1 MPLSPNHRL
10 DHYTLTEIIGEG
22 GMGTVWKARDTTLDR
37 DVAIKVLP
45 PEFSAD
51 PERLAR
57 FEREAK
63 LLASISHPNIAVVHG
78 LHEIED
84 TRCLAMELVPG
95 EDLEIRLGRGR
106 LSLEDVLKIALPI
119 ADALEAAHEQGVVHR
134 DLKPANVIVTPEGSV
149 KVLDFG
155 LAKSFGASA
164 GEVDLTN
171 SPTLTSTGTM
181 AGAIMGTAGY
191 MAPEQAKGLLV
202 DRRADIWAFGVL
214 LFEMLSGTRMYD
226 EPTVSEALAAVLLK
240 EPEWERLPSDT
251 PAALERLIRRCLIK
265 EPRAR
270 LRDMGEA
277 RVALEGLLRGDEEAG
292 AEASPATTSKA
303 GRWIAIA
310 LLGGALLGFGITRL
324 FSPSGSEPTQPAALA
339 LSIDLPQ
346 TLQGA
351 RNPVVS
357 PDGKVV
363 VYLGMGSDEV
373 FLYRRGL
380 ASGETEKIPGTGGS
394 TNPFFSPDGRW
405 LGFFNDGGLQK
416 VAMIGGDP
424 LSILDGVLG
433 NNPGAAWLE
442 DGSILYSGWLTGFSR
457 VSSDGGPPEVVTIP
471 DATRGETAHW
481 WPQPLP
487 GGRHVLFTI
496 WPEGSGINDA
506 MIAVL
511 DLQDNSWSTLF
522 SGARAAFAAPDR
534 VLFYRAGNYLE
545 ARIDPNSLE
554 ILSEPTPV
562 RYPIEKQY
570 PLASQR
576 QTFALGPGNMLVY
589 IADESLFPL
598 RSLVWFDRDG
608 TRTPILGND
617 RAIESLDLSPDGRQ
631 LVTTEFE
638 SGRFTLFLNDLRGR
652 TREQLRLEGSNFHA
666 RWRPDGTHLS
676 YAALRRGSFDVFMS
690 RLDGSD
696 EQALLERDLD
706 EEVLDWFSDGR
717 RFLALLSGQ
726 QSWSIEEIDREHGPI
741 KTLGGGELSKKIID
755 ISRDDA
761 WFALSAGQSG
771 VGEVYVQRTDG
782 SAARTRVSP
791 RGGSDP
797 LFSPVKD
804 ELFYFRGNQIV
815 AVEYEVTGGKFL
827 VGKQRVMFEVS
838 GVRGAMG
845 RRWAVSPDGERFLVL
860 QPGEAGRSRPEMR
873 IVYDW

>member
-1 MPLSPNHRL
+1 
-10 DHYTLTEIIGEG
+10 
-22 GMGTVWKARDTTLDR
+22 MGVVWRATDSNLDR
-37 DVAIKVLP
+37 DVAIKLLP
-45 PEFSAD
+45 DSMKQAGD
-51 PERLAR
+51 RLVR
-57 FEREAK
+57 FEREAR

-84 TRCLAMELVPG
+84 TRFLAMELVPG
-95 EDLEIRLGRGR
+95 EDLEVRLGRGR
-106 LSLEDVLKIALPI
+106 LSLEETLKIALPI

-134 DLKPANVIVTPEGSV
+134 DLKPANVIVTPDGSV

-155 LAKSFGASA
+155 LAKSFEASD
-164 GEVDLTN
+164 GEGDLTN
-171 SPTLTSTGTM
+171 SPTMTSAGTM
-181 AGAIMGTAGY
+181 AGVILGTAGY
-191 MAPEQAKGLLV
+191 MAPEQAKGHLV

-226 EPTVSEALAAVLLK
+226 ESTVSEALAAVLLK
-240 EPEWERLPSDT
+240 EPEWERLPAET
-251 PAALERLIRRCLIK
+251 PAALERLVRRCLIK
-265 EPRAR
+265 DPRAR

-277 RVALEGLLRGDEEAG
+277 RIALEGLIRGDEEA
-292 AEASPATTSKA
+292 AVEASPPTTSK
-303 GRWIAIA
+303 GGQWIAAA
-310 LLGGALLGFGITRL
+310 LLVGVLLGLGATRL
-324 FSPSGSEPTQPAALA
+324 FLPTGSEPTPRTALA
-339 LSIDLPQ
+339 LAIDIPQ
-346 TLQGA
+346 ALQDA

-363 VYLGMGSDEV
+363 VYLGIGSDDV
-373 FLYRRGL
+373 FLYRRDL
-380 ASGETEKIPGTGGS
+380 ASGETEQIPGTGGA

-405 LGFFNDGGLQK
+405 LGFFNEGGLK
-416 VAMIGGDP
+416 KIAMIGGDP
-424 LSILDGVLG
+424 LSILDGLLA
-433 NNPGAAWLE
+433 NSPGAAWLE

-457 VSSDGGPPEVVTIP
+457 VSSDGGAPEVLTIP

-487 GGRHVLFTI
+487 GGRHVLFTV
-496 WPEGSGINDA
+496 WPKGSGINDA

-511 DLQDNSWSTLF
+511 DLRDNSWSTLF

-545 ARIDPNSLE
+545 ARIDPSSLE
-554 ILSEPTPV
+554 ILGEPTPV

-589 IADESLFPL
+589 LADESLFPL

-608 TRTPILGND
+608 TRTPIPGDD
-617 RAIESLDLSPDGRQ
+617 RAIEALDLSPDGRQ

-652 TREQLRLEGSNFHA
+652 TREQLRLEGSNFNA

-676 YAALRRGSFDVFMS
+676 YAALRRGNFDVFMS

-696 EQALLERDLD
+696 EQVLLERDLD
-706 EEVLDWFSDGR
+706 EEMLEWFSDGR
-717 RFLALLSGQ
+717 RFLALLSGE
-726 QSWSIEEIDREHGPI
+726 QSWFIEEFDREHGPI
-741 KTLGGGELSKKIID
+741 RTLGGREFSGKQID
-755 ISRDDA
+755 ISRDDT

-771 VGEVYVQRTDG
+771 VGELYVQRTDG

-797 LFSPVKD
+797 LFSPVRD
-804 ELFYFRGNQIV
+804 ELFYFRGNQVV
-815 AVEYEVTGGKFL
+815 AVDYEVTDGEFV
-827 VGKQRVMFEVS
+827 VGNHNVMFEVS
-838 GVRGAMG
+838 GVRGSMG
-845 RRWAVSPDGERFLVL
+845 RRWAVSPDGQRFLVL
-860 QPGEAGRSRPEMR
+860 QPGQAGSTRPEMR
-873 IVYDW
+873 IVFDW